1 MTRAIRLTPDHLN
14 DLKARVAASPTV
26 SAMRDNPSGRV
37 KRSQKYGN
45 EKVMD
50 AGRTFDS
57 KAEHKRWQ
65 YLTMLEKAGEIKDL
79 RCQVPFELI
88 PAQVA
93 PDGRKIRPTVYLA
106 DFVYQTADGIEVV
119 EDVKGAA
126 TDVWKIKQKL
136 MLWRHGIEVKEVRSW
151 APKTNTA

>member
-1 MTRAIRLTPDHLN
+1 MTRALRLTPEQLT
-14 DLKARVAASPTV
+14 DLKARVSTRPTV
-26 SAMRDNPSGRV
+26 SAMRDNPAERV

-57 KAEHKRWQ
+57 KAEYKRWQ

-88 PAQVA
+88 PAQVS
-93 PDGRKIRPTVYLA
+93 PSGKKERPTVYLA
-106 DFVYQTADGIEVV
+106 DFVYRTADGIEVV
-119 EDVKGAA
+119 EDVKGAV
-126 TDVWKIKQKL
+126 TPEFRLKRKL
-136 MLWRHGIEVKEVRSW
+136 MLWRHGIEVKEVRS
-151 APKTNTA
+151 

>member
-1 MTRAIRLTPDHLN
+1 MSNALRMTPAELV
-14 DLKARVAASPTV
+14 DLKARMAGRASLTQ
-26 SAMRDNPSGRV
+26 MRDNPAERQ
-37 KRSQKYGN
+37 KRNQKYGN
-45 EKVMD
+45 SKVED

-65 YLTMLEKAGEIKDL
+65 YLVMLEKAGEIKEL

-93 PDGRKIRPTVYLA
+93 PDGRKIRPTLYLA
-106 DFVYQTADGIEVV
+106 DFVYRTADGIEVV

-136 MLWRHGIEVKEVRSW
+136 MLHVHGIDVKEVRS
-151 APKTNTA
+151 

>member
-1 MTRAIRLTPDHLN
+1 MSGALRMTPAELV
-14 DLKARVAASPTV
+14 DLKARMAGRASLV
-26 SAMRDNPSGRV
+26 HMRDNPAERT
-37 KRSQKYGN
+37 KRNQKYGN
-45 EKVMD
+45 SKVED

-65 YLTMLEKAGEIKDL
+65 YLVMLERAGEIKDL
-79 RCQVPFELI
+79 RCQVAFELI

-93 PDGRKIRPTVYLA
+93 PDGRKIRPTHYLA
-106 DFVYQTADGIEVV
+106 DFCYVDASGQFVC

-136 MLWRHGIEVKEVRSW
+136 MLHVHGIWVKEVRS
-151 APKTNTA
+151 

>member
-1 MTRAIRLTPDHLN
+1 MTREEVYALRRAA
-14 DLKARVAASPTV
+14 KAAAP
-26 SAMRDNPSGRV
+26 RR
-37 KRSQKYGN
+37 QKYGN
-45 EKVMD
+45 SKVED

-65 YLTMLEKAGEIKDL
+65 YLAMLEKAGEIRNL

-106 DFVYQTADGIEVV
+106 DFVYRTADGIEVV

-136 MLWRHGIEVKEVRSW
+136 MLWRHGIEVKEVRS
-151 APKTNTA
+151 